1 MRINWP
7 VIRLNSQLRGKSR
20 PKVYVAREIAASA
33 VKRIKSFSVARTWDQ
48 RRPPPREILLESVR
62 DVEGL
67 LCSLSERVDTELMDA
82 APKLK
87 VVSNMAVGYD
97 NVDIPEATKRGI
109 PVGNTPGVLTETT
122 ADLAFGLMLA
132 SARRLVEGD
141 KDVHGG
147 RWKFWDPLGLLGE
160 DVHGATLGIIGMGKI
175 GAAVARRAKGFG
187 MRVLYFD
194 VVRREDLE
202 HELGIE
208 FVSLGEL
215 LSGSDFVTIHTDLN
229 PGTRHLIDSKNIRL
243 MKKNC
248 ILVNAARGPIVD
260 TMALYRALRDR
271 RIKGAA
277 LDVTEP
283 EPLPSNHPLL
293 ALDNVLVTPHIG
305 SASWMTRTRMAELA
319 ADNLLAG
326 LTGKRL
332 PFCVNP
338 EVYGRV

>member
-1 MRINWP
+1 
-7 VIRLNSQLRGKSR
+7 
-20 PKVYVAREIAASA
+20 
-33 VKRIKSFSVARTWDQ
+33 
-48 RRPPPREILLESVR
+48 
-62 DVEGL
+62 
-67 LCSLSERVDTELMDA
+67 MDA
-82 APKLK
+82 APRLK
-87 VVSNMAVGYD
+87 VVSNMAVGFD
-97 NVDIPEATKRGI
+97 NVNVPEATKRGI

-141 KDVHGG
+141 KEVRAG

-160 DVHGATLGIIGMGKI
+160 DVHDATLGIIGMGKI

-187 MRVLYFD
+187 MRILYFD
-194 VVRREDLE
+194 VVRRGDLE
-202 HELGIE
+202 HELGAK
-208 FVSLGEL
+208 FASLDEL

-229 PGTRHLIDSKNIRL
+229 PGTHHLIDSKRIRL
-243 MKKNC
+243 MKRNC

-260 TMALYRALRDR
+260 TTALYRALRDK

-283 EPLPSNHPLL
+283 EPLPSDHPLL
-293 ALDNVLVTPHIG
+293 TLDNVLVTPHIG
-305 SASWMTRTRMAELA
+305 SASWKTRTRMAEVA

-326 LTGKRL
+326 LTGKQL

-338 EVYGRV
+338 QVYGHV

>member
-1 MRINWP
+1 M
-7 VIRLNSQLRGKSR
+7 
-20 PKVYVAREIAASA
+20 PKVFVAREISPQV
-33 VKRIKSFSVARTWDQ
+33 VKRIKSFSAARTWNQ
-48 RRPPPREILLESVR
+48 RNPPPREMLLESVH

-67 LCSLSERVDTELMDA
+67 LCSLSEKVDTELMDA

-87 VVSNMAVGYD
+87 VVSNMAVGFD
-97 NVDIPEATKRGI
+97 NVNIPEATKRGI

-141 KDVHGG
+141 KEVHAG

-160 DVHGATLGIIGMGKI
+160 DVYGATLGIIGMGKI

-187 MRVLYFD
+187 MRILYFD
-194 VVRREDLE
+194 VVRRGDLE
-202 HELGIE
+202 HELGAK
-208 FVSLGEL
+208 FASLDEL
-215 LSGSDFVTIHTDLN
+215 LSGSDYVTIHTDLN
-229 PGTRHLIDSKNIRL
+229 PGTYHLIDSKRIRL
-243 MKKNC
+243 MKRNC

-260 TMALYRALRDR
+260 TTALYRALRDK

-283 EPLPSNHPLL
+283 EPLPSDHPLL
-293 ALDNVLVTPHIG
+293 TLDNVLVTPHIG
-305 SASWMTRTRMAELA
+305 SASWKTRTRMAEVA

-338 EVYGRV
+338 QVYGHG